1 MKFSLKRRFESFK
14 YAFNGLKILIKEE
27 HNARI
32 HLMATIVVIVA
43 GFAFKISFNE
53 WTAILLAIGLV
64 FALEALNSSIENLA
78 DFVAPDINENIKKA
92 KDLGA
97 AAVLIGAIVA
107 IVIGLIVFV
116 PKIIN
121 LL

>member
-1 MKFSLKRRFESFK
+1 MKFSLKRRFKSFK